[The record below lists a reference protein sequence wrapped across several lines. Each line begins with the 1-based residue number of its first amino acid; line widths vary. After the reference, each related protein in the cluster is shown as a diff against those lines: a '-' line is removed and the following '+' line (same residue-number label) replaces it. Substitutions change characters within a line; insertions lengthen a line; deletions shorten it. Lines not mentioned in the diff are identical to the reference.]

1 MKRLVNLPSLDTNKI
16 LSEKEFIALFAM
28 ITSLTA
34 LSLDTVLPAF
44 KDIAESLVV
53 TDYKQI
59 QWVVSA
65 LIAGMVFGELL
76 FGPLSDAIGRKA
88 SILLGVSIYILGC
101 LVAIVA
107 NSLELLLLGRFIQGF
122 GVAGPK
128 IASRALIRDLHKGAA
143 MARIMSYV
151 MVIFILVP
159 MIAPTLGQMVLLVGN
174 WRWIFVA
181 LVVQALCASLWL
193 VIRQPET
200 LQRENRQALSWQ
212 RLYRDG
218 RYILGRQEVL
228 CYIAMVGLIFG
239 GLMLYLGI
247 AQSIFQDLYH
257 TGDSFVLYFALMA
270 GGSGLASFLN
280 GRLVMHLGMLRLVT
294 FALVLKLVSAL
305 ILLLMCVYFA
315 GVPPLWLFLIFG
327 MPIFFSM
334 GLLFGNIN
342 AMALEPLGHMAG
354 LAASIISSLT
364 SLMAVVLSVIVG
376 AFYNFTITPLAM
388 GYTIIASVALLLLYA
403 ANRVKN
409 RESSP

>member
-1 MKRLVNLPSLDTNKI
+1 MSNQNSSKRT

-44 KDIAESLVV
+44 KDMAATLSV

-65 LIAGMVFGELL
+65 LIGGMMFGELL
-76 FGPLSDAIGRKA
+76 FGPLSDAIGRKV
-88 SILLGVSIYILGC
+88 SILLGVSIYIVGC
-101 LVAIVA
+101 LVAMLA
-107 NSLELLLLGRFIQGF
+107 DSLELLLLGRFIQGF

-159 MIAPTLGQMVLLVGN
+159 MIAPSLGQMVLLVGS
-174 WRWIFVA
+174 WRWIFAA
-181 LVVQALCASLWL
+181 LVVQALLASIWL
-193 VIRQPET
+193 VVRQPET
-200 LQRENRQALSWQ
+200 LPQEKRQPLSWL

-218 RYILGRQEVL
+218 CYILKRQEVL
-228 CYIAMVGLIFG
+228 CYIAMVGLVFG

-257 TGDSFVLYFALMA
+257 TGDRFVLYFALMA
-270 GGSGLASFLN
+270 GGSGVASFMN
-280 GRLVMHLGMLRLVT
+280 GRLVMRLGMQRLVT
-294 FALVLKLVSAL
+294 FALLLKLVAAL
-305 ILLLMCVYFA
+305 ALWIACGYFS
-315 GVPPLWLFLIFG
+315 GVPPLWLFLVCG

-342 AMALEPLGHMAG
+342 AMALEPLGHVAG
-354 LAASIISSLT
+354 LASSIISSST
-364 SLMAVVLSVIVG
+364 SLIAVVLSLIVG
-376 AFYNFTITPLAM
+376 AFYEFTITPLAM
-388 GYTIIASVALLLLYA
+388 GYTAIAVIAIALLHF
-403 ANRVKN
+403 ANRVKS
-409 RESSP
+409 RESIS